1 MDDHVSGLVSV
12 ILNGK
17 AGETYNIGGNNEV
30 RNIDVVKTIC
40 KILDE
45 IRPAS
50 SLRLNIKKYADLISF
65 VKDRAGHDKR
75 YAIDS
80 SKIQR
85 ELGWVP
91 KESFETGMRKT
102 ITWYLENTEFFGD
115 LAIKKFNDN

>member
-1 MDDHVSGLVSV
+1 MRSKGSNV
-12 ILNGK
+12 NGS
-17 AGETYNIGGNNEV
+17 T
-30 RNIDVVKTIC
+30 
-40 KILDE
+40 
-45 IRPAS
+45 
-50 SLRLNIKKYADLISF
+50 DLISF